1 MTIRSIWQGLQKRSA
16 RGRISIIEHRNE
28 PCIGNARYRVLCR
41 HRTSACA
48 AFYCLLLSPWTAPKR
63 SMLFFHERSQWANRW
78 MKNWFLR
85 VFDPCIGGRALWNYI
100 VVECDNGIEYDNGI
114 EPAAA
119 ILLCKFFHID
129 KQWFFLPIAFMN
141 KSLRHTSDCC
151 MDFYSGIGRIFALSC
166 ASRHG

>member
-1 MTIRSIWQGLQKRSA
+1 MNRASA
-16 RGRISIIEHRNE
+16 MPDTVFFVGIGQAPVPLFIAFCSLREQLRNAQ
-28 PCIGNARYRVLCR
+28 CF
-41 HRTSACA
+41 
-48 AFYCLLLSPWTAPKR
+48 FY
-63 SMLFFHERSQWANRW
+63 HEWSQWANRW
-78 MKNWFLR
+78 MNNWFLR

-151 MDFYSGIGRIFALSC
+151 MDFCSGIGRIFALSC